1 MSDSVDTQIVELSCP
16 ACGHETAKTIGWL
29 KAHHMFVCHECGN
42 PVLVNADEL
51 AQRIRWAEHPARGS

>member
-1 MSDSVDTQIVELSCP
+1 MSDSLDSQIVEVPCP

-29 KAHHMFVCHECGN
+29 REHRTFVCYECGN

-51 AQRIRWAEHPARGS
+51 AQKIRWAEHPAGGE